1 MSGVDDDQEQPGV
14 PDVSEADLAT
24 IEAELIAAAGHE
36 TKTGKIKQV
45 NQGKFGF
52 IEQDE
57 GGDEMFVIPGSCTSF
72 GNAIPPVG
80 TEVEYEVVV
89 DQKTGRPRAE
99 NVRPPEGAEPAQ
111 GAPGHEVLRP
121 RPPAGLAG
129 SAGGAGTFISD
140 QGKFGFIEQDSGGD
154 NMFVMPKSFEG
165 GVFPP
170 IDTRVNYDVV
180 LDSKTGRPR
189 AEGVVPEQ
197 QSPWDPHQ
205 TYTGTVLERKSTDN
219 FGFIE
224 QDSGGDNMF
233 VLPKSCAAFGDLIPP
248 AGTRVAYKV
257 VQDSK
262 TGRPRAEDVEPE
274 SGEGILAEAAAPAG
288 GETGLPR
295 GWDAGTIT
303 DVTNADKFGF
313 IAPDA
318 GGNNMFVMPRSC
330 TGFDGAIPPVGT
342 RVIYRVVVDTKTG
355 RPRAED
361 LQPEGADVQPVAPE
375 PCKGG
380 KGGKGGK
387 GKGLPGSGPFGHPA
401 SGPPALM
408 AGLSWAGCGG
418 YGPAGGPSGGK
429 GKKGRAHP
437 YW

>member
-1 MSGVDDDQEQPGV
+1 
-14 PDVSEADLAT
+14 
-24 IEAELIAAAGHE
+24 
-36 TKTGKIKQV
+36 
-45 NQGKFGF
+45 
-52 IEQDE
+52 
-57 GGDEMFVIPGSCTSF
+57 
-72 GNAIPPVG
+72 
-80 TEVEYEVVV
+80 
-89 DQKTGRPRAE
+89 
-99 NVRPPEGAEPAQ
+99 
-111 GAPGHEVLRP
+111 
-121 RPPAGLAG
+121 
-129 SAGGAGTFISD
+129 
-140 QGKFGFIEQDSGGD
+140 
-154 NMFVMPKSFEG
+154 MFVMPKSFEG